1 MGYKRVKGA
10 VEMKFRRILCVMLTG
25 LLTVGLTVN
34 AAAAKS
40 TSQIKKEQQQS
51 QKNLEE
57 AENKASDIKGERDAA
72 QAEVDESQK
81 QLVQILANVDIVESE
96 IDSKSKAADEAK
108 EQYDKAVEEE
118 KAQYEAMKKRIRYMY
133 EHGGAQSQYLQLFLE
148 SSSFADALNR
158 AGYAEELYE
167 YDQKLLSTYQEKKQ
181 NVKESQEKLQTE
193 LDELTEV
200 KDTYEEQSEE
210 LKRTIEEQKAT
221 VENFSEKLASAQAE
235 AKSYR
240 DEIAKQ
246 NEEIRKIA
254 EAEAKAIAE
263 KKKKEAE
270 ALAKKKAEAEAAKK
284 AAEAAQKKAAEEA
297 AKEASKAAS
306 EAEQH
311 DDGDSDE
318 AGEDDDDGGSNN
330 GGGSGS
336 GGGSSSGSAT
346 GNEIAAF
353 AQKFLGNPYV
363 AGGTSL
369 TNGTDCSGF
378 TMSVYA
384 HFGYSIP
391 RTSYAQQT
399 IGRAVSYSEAQPGDI
414 VCYAGHV
421 GIYVGNGT
429 ICHASTPA
437 TGIKLTTATY
447 RQIVT
452 IRRVV

>member
-1 MGYKRVKGA
+1 
-10 VEMKFRRILCVMLTG
+10 MKFRRVLCVLLTG
-25 LLTVGLTVN
+25 LLTIGLTVN

-40 TSQIKKEQQQS
+40 TSQIKKEQQES
-51 QKNLEE
+51 KKNLEQ
-57 AENKASDIKGERDAA
+57 AENKASDIKEERDAA
-72 QAEVDESQK
+72 QAEVDESQQK
-81 QLVQILANVDIVESE
+81 LVQILANVDIVESE
-96 IDSKSKAADEAK
+96 IDSKTQAADEAK

-118 KAQYEAMKKRIRYMY
+118 SAQYEAMKKRIRYMY
-133 EHGGAQSQYLQLFLE
+133 EHGGAKNQYLQLFLE

-158 AGYAEELYE
+158 AGYTEELYE
-167 YDQKLLSTYQEKKQ
+167 YDRKLLSSYHETKEK
-181 NVKESQEKLQTE
+181 VKESQEKLQTE
-193 LDELTEV
+193 LDELTEI

-210 LKRTIEEQKAT
+210 LKKTIDEQKAT

-240 DEIAKQ
+240 DEISKQ

-270 ALAKKKAEAEAAKK
+270 ALAKKKKEAEAAKK
-284 AAEAAQKKAAEEA
+284 AAEDAQKKAAED
-297 AKEASKAAS
+297 ASKAAS
-306 EAEQH
+306 EAEKQQQEQPH

-318 AGEDDDDGGSNN
+318 AAGDDDDGNS
-330 GGGSGS
+330 GSGNSGSGNS
-336 GGGSSSGSAT
+336 GGGSSGGSAT
-346 GNEIAAF
+346 GNEIAAY
-353 AQKFLGNPYV
+353 AQQFLGNPYV

-391 RTSYAQQT
+391 RNSYAQQSV
-399 IGRAVSYSEAQPGDI
+399 GRGVSYSEAQPGDI

>member
-1 MGYKRVKGA
+1 MKGT
-10 VEMKFRRILCVMLTG
+10 VEMKYRRVLCVLLTG
-25 LLTVGLTVN
+25 LLSVGLTVN

-40 TSQIKKEQQQS
+40 TSQIKKEQQES
-51 QKNLEE
+51 QKNLEK
-57 AENKASDIKGERDAA
+57 AESKASDIKEERDAA

-81 QLVQILANVDIVESE
+81 ELVSILANVDIVEGE
-96 IDSKSKAADEAK
+96 IESKTKAADEAK
-108 EQYDKAVEEE
+108 EQYDQAVKEEQD
-118 KAQYEAMKKRIRYMY
+118 QYESMKKRIRYMY
-133 EHGGAQSQYLQLFLE
+133 EHGGAQNQYLQLFLE
-148 SSSFADALNR
+148 SSSFADAINR
-158 AGYAEELYE
+158 AGYTEELYE
-167 YDQKLLSTYQEKKQ
+167 YDQKLLSSYHETKEK
-181 NVKESQEKLQTE
+181 VKESRDKLQTE
-193 LDELTEV
+193 LDELTEI

-210 LKRTIEEQKAT
+210 LKKTIDSQKAT

-240 DEIAKQ
+240 NEIAKQ

-254 EAEAKAIAE
+254 EAEAKALAE

-306 EAEQH
+306 ESQK
-311 DDGDSDE
+311 DDEDSDE
-318 AGEDDDDGGSNN
+318 AGADDDDKGSND
-330 GGGSGS
+330 GGGSGGGNS

-346 GNEIAAF
+346 GNEIAAY

-391 RTSYAQQT
+391 RNSYAQQSV
-399 IGRAVSYSEAQPGDI
+399 GRGVSYSEAQPGDI

-421 GIYVGNGT
+421 GIYIGNGT

-452 IRRVV
+452 IRRVVG